1 MSTGALRP
9 LARGHRGAR
18 VAGGAAGTGGGTP
31 RATCPSLLRP
41 SFGKLEQWLETLRMH
56 LDIHLPLSSQ
66 LEQLTRAFWET
77 HRRGEGGLPPH
88 PELPDR
94 APHLHPV

>member
-1 MSTGALRP
+1 
-9 LARGHRGAR
+9 
-18 VAGGAAGTGGGTP
+18 
-31 RATCPSLLRP
+31 
-41 SFGKLEQWLETLRMH
+41 MH